1 MYRKNLKSMNY
12 LRDFLK
18 EKERTLKLK
27 EMEELEK
34 KEQIVDDIEL
44 SDIDLDD
51 LNNDFFDG
59 MEDEEPEE
67 SIEKPEAIAWYY
79 TLAIPKDRNDPYCPR
94 LVSNATDETGL
105 LKEMGLPIG
114 TFFVELMDWDGL
126 GYCQSEEEIE
136 ILYKALTGTN
146 LEN

>member
-1 MYRKNLKSMNY
+1 MRTKEVKFPLTPITEETFERQGWRKCDVNEPLFEELGEGLDNFF
-12 LRDFLK
+12 D
-18 EKERTLKLK
+18 
-27 EMEELEK
+27 EME
-34 KEQIVDDIEL
+34 DDEI
-44 SDIDLDD
+44 
-51 LNNDFFDG
+51 
-59 MEDEEPEE
+59 EEPEE
-67 SIEKPEAIAWYY
+67 PMEKTEAIAWYY

-94 LVSNATDETGL
+94 LVSNATDESGL
-105 LKEMGLPIG
+105 LKEMGLPEG